1 MNMHGKLHSLT
12 DVLKKTLFFFETLT
26 PAELTPYVQRK
37 MLQDYSPEK
46 VEEKITLCLRQN
58 PCFVPDKN
66 NSWRLNLEG
75 KRENDAFY
83 ALLLKRQQ
91 PLSLKEAIRE
101 AGGKH
106 KDKKFRRL
114 IAEEASLISDGRFIQ
129 LENGYWGLTEWEVEA
144 GQYALKHLVIKA
156 LKMHP
161 AGLTTQQVFD
171 VVRVWRQVAFQEV
184 ENLLGKFPYF
194 EKVGNGIWTYN
205 PAAQVAYENLLKRFL
220 SALSR
225 QRARWQRDR
234 ERWKKRV
241 LVLEERLK
249 EVAAA
254 HQEAAAALAQRAEE
268 IGRHEQLVTQ
278 MAEKDLLLSLRKKE
292 IFRYR
297 EHINKLEAKANSILH
312 QCRLWV
318 KRAREK
324 EAENQ
329 QLRETISKNQA
340 SLETL
345 FTKLQQ
351 YKERDREN
359 KAKITE
365 LKERHAT
372 KVAELQTEIVE
383 LRQKLERSQSAAGQ
397 EERRLR
403 EEVNMLSADLTNA
416 LKREEELERSMRF
429 LQQDLTRCREE
440 YRQLQEVFKNPFV
453 KLTVKVFSLFRRGPR
468 GVI

>member
-1 MNMHGKLHSLT
+1 MHGKLHSLT

-26 PAELTPYVQRK
+26 PAELAPYVQQK
-37 MLQDYSPEK
+37 MLQDYSPAK
-46 VEEKITLCLRQN
+46 VEEKISFCLQQN
-58 PCFVPDKN
+58 PCFVQDKN
-66 NSWRLNLEG
+66 GSWRLNLEG
-75 KRENDAFY
+75 RRENDAFY

-91 PLSLKEAIRE
+91 PLSLKEVIRE

-106 KDKKFRRL
+106 KEKKFKRL
-114 IAEEASLISDGRFIQ
+114 IAEEAGLISDGRFIQ
-129 LENGYWGLTEWEVEA
+129 LENGFWGLTEWEVEA
-144 GQYALKHLVIKA
+144 EQYALKHLVIKA

-161 AGLTTQQVFD
+161 AGLTAQQVFD
-171 VVRVWRQVAFQEV
+171 VVRVWRQTALPEV
-184 ENLLGKFPYF
+184 ENLLEKFPYF
-194 EKVGNGIWTYN
+194 ERIGNGVWVYN
-205 PAAQVAYENLLKRFL
+205 PVAQVAYENLLKRFL
-220 SALSR
+220 NVLGK
-225 QRARWQRDR
+225 QKARWQQDR
-234 ERWKKRV
+234 ERWQKRI

-249 EVAAA
+249 EATTA
-254 HQEAAAALAQRAEE
+254 HQEAAAALAQRVEE

-329 QLRETISKNQA
+329 QLREMISKNQD
-340 SLETL
+340 SLEAL

-372 KVAELQTEIVE
+372 KVAELQMEIVE
-383 LRQKLERSQSAAGQ
+383 LRQKLEKSKNLAGQ
-397 EERRLR
+397 EERRLK
-403 EEVNMLSADLTNA
+403 EEVAALSGDLRNA
-416 LKREEELERSMRF
+416 LKREEELERSLRF

-440 YRQLQEVFKNPFV
+440 YRRLEAVLKNPLV
-453 KLTVKVFSLFRRGPR
+453 KLTAKVCSLFSGGLKRAF
-468 GVI
+468 